1 MNKLSFLLAIQPLAF
16 TLFLGSCDSKKNQMA
31 KSGQF
36 QLSEETLN
44 DTTYIYDSIG
54 GNVIFAIF
62 AGTDIESVP
71 TNNPEWNELAVTVSI
86 DPQGANNEISEGK
99 TLTNKEKEEIG
110 YIIKN
115 QSFWEKDKSGSAPV
129 GILRGFIKNSDIAP
143 NSIIENII
151 KDRCLSE
158 KNRTLSGMEEIVNKY
173 DFVNYQF
180 DSLLNNLDFY
190 TEEYKDLNDI
200 EEYILE
206 DSWLSDP
213 GSDRLSMLFLQEQL
227 IAIVH
232 KRPMEISNTTAFD
245 LPGKRTMLILPNVK
259 TDLADKLLKFKTE
272 FYTSFFE

>member
-180 DSLLNNLDFY
+180 DSLLTNLDFY

>member
-151 KDRCLSE
+151 KNRCLSE

>member
-1 MNKLSFLLAIQPLAF
+1 
-16 TLFLGSCDSKKNQMA
+16 MA

-151 KDRCLSE
+151 KNRCLSE